1 MNRTE
6 VIQLHSHGFWS
17 VLVDVIGTKMK
28 HKSHICILA
37 IQIFNVGAKGIAQ
50 WLGALTHPPEDQ
62 GSILNTHVKPQ
73 L

>member
-6 VIQLHSHGFWS
+6 VIQLRGFWS
-17 VLVDVIGTKMK
+17 VLVDVIGTKVK
-28 HKSHICILA
+28 HKSRICILA

-50 WLGALTHPPEDQ
+50 WLGALSDPPEDK
-62 GSILNTHVKPQ
+62 GSILNTNMKPQ